1 MCLCNYVIIGQ
12 QWCRCSSEFRFSSH
26 FTSFFIELC
35 SKVGKSSGHLNHLGG
50 SVCPE
55 QIHSGWQISQQV
67 HGDDDDGG
75 GVAGEGAGGAVA
87 GGASGAGGGA
97 GGVGG
102 AGGGAGGDDGDGGGV
117 AGGGIAS
124 INLVSGDWKGKH
136 DIWL

>member
-26 FTSFFIELC
+26 FTSFLIELC

-67 HGDDDDGG
+67 HGDDDDG
-75 GVAGEGAGGAVA
+75 AGGAVA
-87 GGASGAGGGA
+87 GGA
-97 GGVGG
+97 GGVN
-102 AGGGAGGDDGDGGGV
+102 GAGGDDDDGSGGAGGPVAGGGGV
-117 AGGGIAS
+117 AS
-124 INLVSGDWKGKH
+124 INVISGDWEGKH